1 MVVQPLLEKWLIIL
15 VLLLMLV
22 ADAVDVVVGLIIN
35 GVIVSVAVPAV
46 LGIIVAAVD
55 ILNIII
61 AVGSEYIR

>member
-1 MVVQPLLEKWLIIL
+1 
-15 VLLLMLV
+15 MLV
-22 ADAVDVVVGLIIN
+22 ADAVDVVVVGLIIN

-61 AVGSEYIR
+61 CVGSEYIR